1 MIKKG
6 LGKGL
11 NALLSIYDEE
21 EEQDENVS
29 REQNQLQMELRGLI
43 FRLFMQIQTN
53 QEKRLMKLL

>member
-29 REQNQLQMELRGLI
+29 RE
-43 FRLFMQIQTN
+43 TN
-53 QEKRLMKLL
+53 TLSQFLVKHP

>member
-21 EEQDENVS
+21 EEREEREENVS
-29 REQNQLQMELRGLI
+29 RETKPDNGIEGVDISLIYANPNQPR
-43 FRLFMQIQTN
+43 
-53 QEKRLMKLL
+53 

>member
-11 NALLSIYDEE
+11 NALLSIYDEK

-29 REQNQLQMELRGLI
+29 RE
-43 FRLFMQIQTN
+43 TN
-53 QEKRLMKLL
+53 TDIESE